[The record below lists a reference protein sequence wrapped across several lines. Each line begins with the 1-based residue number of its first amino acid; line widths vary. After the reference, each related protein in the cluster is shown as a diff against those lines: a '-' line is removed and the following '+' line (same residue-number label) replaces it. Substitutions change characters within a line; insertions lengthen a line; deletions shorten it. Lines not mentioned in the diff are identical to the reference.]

1 MEGYGLQRCMIT
13 EGSLHPST
21 TSKNVDAVEGIVGEE
36 TKSNHILEVASV
48 LGIEAARQTIINEIK
63 YTMERHDMIIDPRH
77 VMLLGDVMTYKVCF
91 LVVYEAH

>member
-1 MEGYGLQRCMIT
+1 LDRFK
-13 EGSLHPST
+13 
-21 TSKNVDAVEGIVGEE
+21 KNIDAVEGIVGEE

-91 LVVYEAH
+91 LVIFEAH